1 MTRNIIAR
9 MTKLYQDKTQTQTQ
23 TRALRLTQ
31 ERALRL
37 TEAHINTKNICLKKY
52 KTRSV
57 TKTLANIKPNSNP
70 NINPTV
76 LKYHKYIPN
85 LESSISGVR
94 KNLNIKNLKIK
105 IPINIL

>member
-1 MTRNIIAR
+1 
-9 MTKLYQDKTQTQTQ
+9 MTKLYQDKIQ
-23 TRALRLTQ
+23 TRVLRLTQ

-37 TEAHINTKNICLKKY
+37 TEARINTNNICLKKY

-57 TKTLANIKPNSNP
+57 TKTLANIKPSPNP

-94 KNLNIKNLKIK
+94 KNLNIKNLKIE
-105 IPINIL
+105 IPKNIL

>member
-1 MTRNIIAR
+1 
-9 MTKLYQDKTQTQTQ
+9 MTKLYQDKTQT
-23 TRALRLTQ
+23 RVLRFTQ

-37 TEAHINTKNICLKKY
+37 TEARINTKNICLKKY

-57 TKTLANIKPNSNP
+57 TKTLANIKPNPNP

-85 LESSISGVR
+85 LENSISRVR
-94 KNLNIKNLKIK
+94 KNLNIKNLKIE
-105 IPINIL
+105 IPKNIS